1 MFVAKGQEDRSS
13 QENSRESFAVIFT
26 DYVENGRWR
35 SFSVGS
41 IERVSHQLYLYN
53 NMLNKI
59 VSIRVMSYQIS
70 LAAIITQGRTLDIS
84 KLFVTHIFRD
94 YAEVH
99 H

>member
-1 MFVAKGQEDRSS
+1 MFVAKGTEDRSS
-13 QENSRESFAVIFT
+13 QENSCESFAVIFT
-26 DYVENGRWR
+26 DYLENGRWR
-35 SFSVGS
+35 SFVGS

-84 KLFVTHIFRD
+84 KPFVTHIFRD